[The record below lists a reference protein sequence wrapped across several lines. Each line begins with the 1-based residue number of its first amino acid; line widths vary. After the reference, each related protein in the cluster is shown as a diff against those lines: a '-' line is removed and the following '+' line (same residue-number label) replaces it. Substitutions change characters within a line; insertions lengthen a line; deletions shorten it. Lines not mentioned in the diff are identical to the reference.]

1 MSLPATVPMSEIN
14 DDDEKMK
21 GKKGGARGGLECDI
35 DILRGV
41 KAKIIM
47 KGKQGGAK
55 GGFKYDVVILCNVVK
70 ESERKVF
77 RDRARGADRDSK
89 WDFLKD
95 TQKDELRKVHYLRRS
110 SNARTLLNE
119 IAGRVIK
126 ILGLDEA
133 YQPERGSIL
142 KTFPGA
148 AAQKYHLG
156 EFHLLS
162 ENCFHSSISFSRAYV
177 DTVRRRLILIIMV
190 STLAVDGYM

>member
-1 MSLPATVPMSEIN
+1 MAEIN
-14 DDDEKMK
+14 DDDVKMK
-21 GKKGGARGGLECDI
+21 GKKGGAMGGFECDV

-47 KGKQGGAK
+47 KGKQGGVK

-77 RDRARGADRDSK
+77 RDRARCADRDSK
-89 WDFLKD
+89 SWDFLEE
-95 TQKDELRKVHYLRRS
+95 TQKDKKRKVHYLIRS
-110 SNARTLLNE
+110 SNARTALNE

-148 AAQKYHLG
+148 AAQDYHIG
-156 EFHLLS
+156 EFHCCLRIVSMHL
-162 ENCFHSSISFSRAYV
+162 FHSHAH
-177 DTVRRRLILIIMV
+177 M
-190 STLAVDGYM
+190 